1 MLKKRIITFADAI
14 NEALSQS
21 MQKDKNVIIMG
32 LGVDDPGGVFG
43 TTKDLI
49 KKFPKDRVFDMP
61 TSENAFTGFAIGLAI
76 SGKKPVISHQRVEF
90 SLLSMEQ
97 IINQASKWFYMSGG
111 KAPVPMVIRLI
122 IGRGWGQ
129 GPQHSQ
135 SLEVLFSHIPGLKVV
150 CPSTPFEAKGML
162 IESIK
167 DKNPVIFFEHRWLH
181 LTKGF
186 VPKKMYSIPLN
197 GPRLMKKGSDITIIS
212 FSYMLIECLTVC
224 KILSD
229 NNVKAEVMNICVL
242 NPLSIKKIINS
253 VKKTKRVLI
262 VDNGWKNYGIGSEI
276 FARLFENFT
285 KTKIICE
292 RMGIADSPIPS
303 TISLSKYSYP
313 TKFTII
319 KKIEKILKKKL
330 IIKQKYISK
339 IPSDQPD
346 KSFLGP
352 F

>member
-253 VKKTKRVLI
+253 VKK
-262 VDNGWKNYGIGSEI
+262 N
-276 FARLFENFT
+276 
-285 KTKIICE
+285 
-292 RMGIADSPIPS
+292 
-303 TISLSKYSYP
+303 
-313 TKFTII
+313 
-319 KKIEKILKKKL
+319 
-330 IIKQKYISK
+330 
-339 IPSDQPD
+339 
-346 KSFLGP
+346 
-352 F
+352 